1 MAFDLNAT
9 LPSVGQTWLADLGP
23 DTPLGHFTVEIT
35 FETATRI
42 SFLVTGGAIK
52 GRKQTMDYTTAKLRD
67 GLYLVRW
74 TEPDS
79 NDFVTHIEDYE
90 NGVCMASSVV
100 GGKFIQLRGAWTRVR

>member
-1 MAFDLNAT
+1 MTFDTNAVLT
-9 LPSVGQTWLADLGP
+9 SVGETWLADLGR

-35 FETATRI
+35 FESATRV
-42 SFLVTGGAIK
+42 SFLVTGGTIK
-52 GRKQTMDYTTAKLRD
+52 GRTQTMDYTTAKLRD

-79 NDFVTHIEDYE
+79 NDFVTHIEDYT

-100 GGKFIQLRGAWTRVR
+100 GGKFIQLAGMWTRVR